1 MLDFWIILTG
11 SLVAINCGLLGNF
24 LVLRQMSM
32 IGDAISHAVLP
43 GIVIAYLW
51 TSSRDTGIM
60 LIGASLTG
68 LCATFLIEFIHR
80 KIKLQSDAAIGVVF
94 TFMFAI
100 GIILISAFANQVDID
115 QECVLYG
122 EIAYVPIDT
131 INIGGTINIGPK
143 AVYLQSLNLLFVLL
157 FIILGYKNLKITS
170 FDPNFARSIGIPTA
184 LWQYLL
190 MGLVSFTTVN
200 SFETVGAILVV
211 GFIIGPPSI
220 AYLWTQSLEKMLWCT
235 ALIGIV
241 IAISGYYL
249 AYLLNASITGA
260 MSTVMGIL
268 FASTVLYI
276 RLIRNK
282 KALTLTKSI

>member
-1 MLDFWIILTG
+1 MVDFWIILTG
-11 SLVAINCGLLGNF
+11 CLVALNCGLLGNF

-60 LIGASLTG
+60 LLGASLTG
-68 LCATFLIEFIHR
+68 ILATLLIEFIHR
-80 KIKLQSDAAIGVVF
+80 KVKLQADASIGVVF

-122 EIAYVPIDT
+122 EIAYVPIDVIISKSN
-131 INIGGTINIGPK
+131 INLGPK
-143 AVYLQSLNLLFVLL
+143 AVYLQSLNLILVIS
-157 FIILGYKNLKITS
+157 FISIGYRNLKITS
-170 FDPNFARSIGIPTA
+170 FDPNFAKTIGIPTQ

-190 MGLVSFTTVN
+190 MAFVSFTTVN

-220 AYLWTQSLEKMLWCT
+220 AYLLSNNLRTMLIVT
-235 ALIGIV
+235 AIVGVLISIT
-241 IAISGYYL
+241 GYYL
-249 AYLLNASITGA
+249 AFVLNASVAGCMI
-260 MSTVMGIL
+260 VMLGLLFGI
-268 FASTVLYI
+268 TVLYTK
-276 RLIRNK
+276 LSK
-282 KALTLTKSI
+282 KSRKQPI